1 MLERLAHFIR
11 IVSGLA
17 AGILA
22 VCAIVLLLLGSS
34 DSGGLFAVLLLLG
47 ALAVHILSRFLAWLL
62 AG

>member
-22 VCAIVLLLLGSS
+22 VCAVVLLLLGSS
-34 DSGGLFAVLLLLG
+34 DSGGPFAVVLLIG
-47 ALAVHILSRFLAWLL
+47 ALAIHILSRFAVWLL
-62 AG
+62 G